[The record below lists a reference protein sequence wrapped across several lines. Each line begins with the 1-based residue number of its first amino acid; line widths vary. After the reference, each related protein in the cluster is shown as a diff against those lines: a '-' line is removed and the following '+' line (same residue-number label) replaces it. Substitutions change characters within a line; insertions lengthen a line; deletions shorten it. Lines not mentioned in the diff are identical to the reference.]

1 MAVNTV
7 QAIINGQTYNLTRNS
22 STGKYEATITAP
34 ATSSY
39 PLDGHYYPVKV
50 TATDTAG
57 NLVEADDT
65 DETLGSSLRLR
76 VQEKVAPISDITSPT
91 AGQLT
96 SNNKPEI
103 TWTVTDN
110 DSGVNPDSIKLS
122 IDNVQ
127 VSGTITKQAIS
138 GGYSCSYTPDTALD
152 DGEHTVSVAASD
164 NDGNAAAAESVTFE
178 VLATAPNL
186 SVTSPANNSYHK
198 AASVPFAGTTNG
210 ATMTVQVGSGTA
222 QNVPISGG
230 SFSGTLTLTTEG
242 ANTVTF
248 RAVSESGVET
258 VVTRTL
264 YLDTKAPVIQ
274 SVSITPNP
282 VDAGAT
288 YIISVEVAD

>member
-39 PLDGHYYPVKV
+39 PLDGHYYPVTVK
-50 TATDTAG
+50 ASDTAG
-57 NLVEADDT
+57 NQIEVDDNDT
-65 DETLGSSLRLR
+65 ALGSSLRLR

-186 SVTSPANNSYHK
+186 FRHKPGEQQLSQGCFCAVCRNDERSDDDRAGRIRNCAETFPFPAGPS
-198 AASVPFAGTTNG
+198 
-210 ATMTVQVGSGTA
+210 
-222 QNVPISGG
+222 
-230 SFSGTLTLTTEG
+230 
-242 ANTVTF
+242 
-248 RAVSESGVET
+248 AVH
-258 VVTRTL
+258 
-264 YLDTKAPVIQ
+264 
-274 SVSITPNP
+274 
-282 VDAGAT
+282 
-288 YIISVEVAD
+288 